1 MKCVATFA
9 ALLCVFHLG
18 AALNSWQL
26 PDDANLWSAI
36 NADLDMDWV
45 AFKKSYNRTYSSNRE
60 EMERRIY
67 WEDAIK
73 FIQEHNLRFDRG
85 EETYSVGENDFA
97 DMAEDE
103 FQRIYLS
110 GLVIPPEVE
119 QELEEEVV
127 DYEDDMD
134 DDLPLEVDWRSKGA
148 VTSVKNQGSCGSC
161 WAFSALGSLESAVKI
176 KTGKTVDLS
185 EQELVD
191 CAYRSYGNY
200 GCRGGW
206 MNNGFKYIEKRGGV
220 DSESCYRYTGRR
232 SYRCQHKSSCVG
244 ARMAGHRN
252 TRRGSESDLA
262 RTLSQRGPV
271 AIAADVSSRG
281 FMHYRRGVYYNP
293 RCNKRRVNHAMVN
306 VGFGASSRGKYWI
319 IKNSWGQRWGDQGYI
334 FMAKDRGDTCG
345 LSNYASYPVL

>member
-85 EETYSVGENDFA
+85 EET
-97 DMAEDE
+97 
-103 FQRIYLS
+103 

-148 VTSVKNQGSCGSC
+148 VTSVKNQ
-161 WAFSALGSLESAVKI
+161 
-176 KTGKTVDLS
+176 
-185 EQELVD
+185 
-191 CAYRSYGNY
+191 
-200 GCRGGW
+200 
-206 MNNGFKYIEKRGGV
+206 
-220 DSESCYRYTGRR
+220 
-232 SYRCQHKSSCVG
+232 
-244 ARMAGHRN
+244 
-252 TRRGSESDLA
+252 
-262 RTLSQRGPV
+262 RGPV

-281 FMHYRRGVYYNP
+281 FM
-293 RCNKRRVNHAMVN
+293 
-306 VGFGASSRGKYWI
+306 
-319 IKNSWGQRWGDQGYI
+319 
-334 FMAKDRGDTCG
+334 
-345 LSNYASYPVL
+345 